1 MVAFEPC
8 LATVGVAGD
17 GSGNTTIYIPYHTYT
32 IPSCRPCRKSAAQVH
47 LPSTDDLNKAIRESL
62 YCFGVL
68 ANAASA
74 SLILQPLQAALL
86 QQQ

>member
-8 LATVGVAGD
+8 LATAGWLAM
-17 GSGNTTIYIPYHTYT
+17 GPKTPPYIPYHTYT
-32 IPSCRPCRKSAAQVH
+32 IPGCRPCRKSAAQV
-47 LPSTDDLNKAIRESL
+47 PSAIEDDLNKAIRESL

-74 SLILQPLQAALL
+74 S
-86 QQQ
+86 

>member
-17 GSGNTTIYIPYHTYT
+17 GSENATIYIYHT
-32 IPSCRPCRKSAAQVH
+32 IPIPYRVADLCRKSAAQVH
-47 LPSTDDLNKAIRESL
+47 RPSTDDLNKGIRESL

-74 SLILQPLQAALL
+74 S
-86 QQQ
+86 